1 MSSNI
6 KSKSTAKESPT
17 EPFKR
22 AVTGC
27 LRAIAR
33 KPDLEV
39 SFAAERPGVVG
50 GKARLPEPPRKLTRQ
65 EAAIVRGHAD
75 AIALKLACHD
85 PGVHRKL
92 VPGGQQARAVFD
104 AIEQARVE
112 AIGARR
118 MAGVATNLSAMIDDR
133 FHRGKFDEV
142 SDRADAPIEEA
153 LAMMVRERLT
163 GMTPPPAA
171 KRVVELWRPLIED
184 RAGRSLD
191 KLERLI
197 ENQARF
203 GDAIHDLL
211 DNLDMGEDR
220 SSEADDEEGAAGEQ
234 DKQKDQSG
242 QEGEGEQ
249 SEDSDARAD
258 QAEMSGEEMSD
269 STAEAAEALS
279 AEMSDDAEM
288 GDSEAPADP
297 RRPRKGGSNE
307 PRGPDYRSYVAK
319 FDEVVAADELCEPEE
334 LDRLRGYLDKQLSH
348 LQGVV
353 ARLANRLQRRL
364 MAQQNRAWEFDLEEG
379 QLDAAR
385 LSRIIIDPMH
395 PLSFKHEKEM
405 NFRDTVVT
413 LLLDNSGSMRGRPIT
428 VAATCADILART
440 LERCGVKVEILG
452 FTTRAWK
459 GGQSREAWLA
469 AGKPPNPGRLNDLR
483 HIIYKAADAPWR
495 RARKNLGLMMR
506 EGLLKENID
515 GEALDWAHKR
525 LLARPEQRRILMM
538 ISDGAPVDDS
548 TLSVNPGN
556 YLERHLRWVIE
567 DIETRSP
574 VELIAIG
581 IGHDVT
587 RYYRRA
593 VTIVDAE
600 ELGGAMTENLA
611 ELFEEHGPAEPRPGT
626 RRKPDP
632 GPRPAAAILDPPSSA
647 VRKRPQFSAK
657 H

>member
-6 KSKSTAKESPT
+6 KPKSPAARESPT

-27 LRAIAR
+27 TRAIAR
-33 KPDLEV
+33 KHDLEV
-39 SFAAERPGVVG
+39 AFAAERPGIVG
-50 GKARLPEPPRKLTRQ
+50 GKARLPEPARRLTAH

-85 PGVHRKL
+85 PKVHRRL
-92 VPGGQQARAVFD
+92 VPGSQSARAVFE
-104 AIEQARVE
+104 AVEQARVE

-118 MAGVATNLSAMIDDR
+118 MAGVAKNLAAMIDDR

-142 SDRADAPIEEA
+142 SDRTDAPIEEA
-153 LAMMVRERLT
+153 IAMMVRERLT
-163 GMTPPPAA
+163 GMVPPAAA
-171 KRVVELWRPLIED
+171 KRVVELWQPLIEE
-184 RAGRSLD
+184 RAGRNLD
-191 KLERLI
+191 RLERLI
-197 ENQARF
+197 DNQARF
-203 GDAIHDLL
+203 GDVVHDLL
-211 DNLDMGEDR
+211 DDLDMGEDR
-220 SSEADDEEGAAGEQ
+220 SSEADDEEGAEGEQ
-234 DKQKDQSG
+234 DRRQEKSG
-242 QEGEGEQ
+242 EEGEGEQ
-249 SEDSDARAD
+249 SEDA
-258 QAEMSGEEMSD
+258 QAQIDEAEASGEETSDMSE
-269 STAEAAEALS
+269 SAEAL
-279 AEMSDDAEM
+279 AELSDAADM
-288 GDSEAPADP
+288 GDSEAPAEP
-297 RRPRKGGSNE
+297 RRPRRPNLNE
-307 PRGPDYRSYVAK
+307 PRGPDYRPFTAR
-319 FDEVVAADELCEPEE
+319 FDEIVPADELCEPEE

-364 MAQQNRAWEFDLEEG
+364 MAQQSRAWEFDLEEG
-379 QLDAAR
+379 LLDPAR
-385 LSRIIIDPMH
+385 LSRVIIDPLH
-395 PLSFKHEKEM
+395 PLSFKQEKEM

-469 AGKPPNPGRLNDLR
+469 AGKPSNPGRLNDLR
-483 HIIYKAADAPWR
+483 HIIYKSADAPWR

-525 LLARPEQRRILMM
+525 LLARSEQRRILMM

-556 YLERHLRWVIE
+556 YLERHLRWIIA

-574 VELIAIG
+574 VEMIAIG

-600 ELGGAMTENLA
+600 ELGGAMTEKLA
-611 ELFEEHGPAEPRPGT
+611 ELFDENAELPNPRQFPI
-626 RRKPDP
+626 RKPATFLDT
-632 GPRPAAAILDPPSSA
+632 GRRP
-647 VRKRPQFSAK
+647 
-657 H
+657 

>member
-1 MSSNI
+1 MASNI
-6 KSKSTAKESPT
+6 KSKTPAKEAPT

-27 LRAIAR
+27 LRALAR

-39 SFAAERPGVVG
+39 SFAAERPGLMG
-50 GKARLPEPPRKLTRQ
+50 GKVRLPEPPRKLNKA
-65 EAAIVRGHAD
+65 EAAIVRGNAD
-75 AIALKLACHD
+75 SIALRLACHD
-85 PGVHRKL
+85 PATHRRL
-92 VPGGQQARAVFD
+92 QPAGQQARAVFE
-104 AIEQARVE
+104 AVEQARVE

-118 MAGVATNLSAMIDDR
+118 MDGVANNLTAMLDDR
-133 FHRGKFDEV
+133 FHRGKFDEIA
-142 SDRADAPIEEA
+142 DRADAPIEDA
-153 LAMMVRERLT
+153 LALMVRERLT
-163 GMTPPPAA
+163 GLAPPPAA
-171 KRVVELWRPLIED
+171 KKLVDLWRPLIED
-184 RAGRSLD
+184 RAGDDLD
-191 KLERLI
+191 RLEDLVEDQR
-197 ENQARF
+197 QF
-203 GDAIHDLL
+203 GDVVHDLL
-211 DNLDMGEDR
+211 DALEMGEDR
-220 SSEADDEEGAAGEQ
+220 SSESEEEEEEGEEERRKQEAGA
-234 DKQKDQSG
+234 
-242 QEGEGEQ
+242 EG
-249 SEDSDARAD
+249 
-258 QAEMSGEEMSD
+258 
-269 STAEAAEALS
+269 EAAEGDDMQRMSMEDTQVS
-279 AEMSDDAEM
+279 AEEMPDAAAEAVDASTADMADDTDMGDAETP
-288 GDSEAPADP
+288 GEPQ
-297 RRPRKGGSNE
+297 RPRHFGANE
-307 PRGPDYRSYVAK
+307 PRGPDYRAFTVK
-319 FDEVVAADELCEPEE
+319 FDETISAEDLCEPEE

-364 MAQQNRAWEFDLEEG
+364 MAQQNRSWDFDLEEG
-379 QLDAAR
+379 QLDPAR
-385 LSRIIIDPMH
+385 LSRIVIDPLH
-395 PLSFKHEKEM
+395 PLSFKAEKDTE
-405 NFRDTVVT
+405 FRDTVVT

-459 GGQSREAWLA
+459 GGQSREHWLT
-469 AGKPPNPGRLNDLR
+469 AGKPANPGRLNDLR
-483 HIIYKAADAPWR
+483 HIVYKAADAPWR

-525 LLARPEQRRILMM
+525 LLGRSEQRKILMM

-567 DIETRSP
+567 EIETRSP

-600 ELGGAMTENLA
+600 ELGGAMTDKLA
-611 ELFEEHGPAEPRPGT
+611 ELFEEHAAAERTSPRT
-626 RRKPDP
+626 RR
-632 GPRPAAAILDPPSSA
+632 RVA
-647 VRKRPQFSAK
+647 
-657 H
+657 

>member
-1 MSSNI
+1 MASNI
-6 KSKSTAKESPT
+6 KAKPSAKESPT

-27 LRAIAR
+27 LRALAR

-39 SFAAERPGVVG
+39 SFAAERPGLMG
-50 GKARLPEPPRKLTRQ
+50 GKVRLPEPPRKMGKA
-65 EAAIVRGHAD
+65 EAAIVRGNAD
-75 AIALKLACHD
+75 SIALKLACHD
-85 PGVHRKL
+85 PAVHRRL
-92 VPGGQQARAVFD
+92 QPARQQARAVFE
-104 AIEQARVE
+104 AVEQARVE

-118 MAGVATNLSAMIDDR
+118 MDGVAQNLTAMLDDR
-133 FHRGKFDEV
+133 FHRGKFDQITE
-142 SDRADAPIEEA
+142 RADAPIEEA
-153 LAMMVRERLT
+153 LSLMVRERLT
-163 GMTPPPAA
+163 GMTPPTAA
-171 KRVVELWRPLIED
+171 KKLVDLWRPLIED
-184 RAGRSLD
+184 RAGKDLD
-191 KLERLI
+191 RLEELVEDQR
-197 ENQARF
+197 QF
-203 GDAIHDLL
+203 GDVIHDML
-211 DNLDMGEDR
+211 DALEMGDDR
-220 SSEADDEEGAAGEQ
+220 SSDSEEDEE
-234 DKQKDQSG
+234 
-242 QEGEGEQ
+242 EGEEDRRKQEQGEDG
-249 SEDSDARAD
+249 EAADSDDMQRMS
-258 QAEMSGEEMSD
+258 AEDTQVS
-269 STAEAAEALS
+269 AEDMPDAAAEAVD
-279 AEMSDDAEM
+279 APNADMADDTEM
-288 GDSEAPADP
+288 GDAETPGEP
-297 RRPRKGGSNE
+297 QRPRPFGANE
-307 PRGPDYRSYVAK
+307 PRGPDYRAFTTK
-319 FDEVVAADELCEPEE
+319 FDETIPAEELCEAEE

-364 MAQQNRAWEFDLEEG
+364 MAQQNRSWEFDLEEG
-379 QLDAAR
+379 QLDPAR
-385 LSRIIIDPMH
+385 LSRIVIDPLH
-395 PLSFKHEKEM
+395 PLSFKAEKDTQ
-405 NFRDTVVT
+405 FRDTVVT

-459 GGQSREAWLA
+459 GGQSREQWLT
-469 AGKPPNPGRLNDLR
+469 AGKPGNPGRLNDLR

-525 LLARPEQRRILMM
+525 LLGRPEQRKILMM

-567 DIETRSP
+567 EIETRSP

-600 ELGGAMTENLA
+600 ELGGAMTEKLA
-611 ELFEEHGPAEPRPGT
+611 ELFEEHAAAERVAAPRT
-626 RRKPDP
+626 RR
-632 GPRPAAAILDPPSSA
+632 RVA
-647 VRKRPQFSAK
+647 
-657 H
+657 

>member
-1 MSSNI
+1 MASN
-6 KSKSTAKESPT
+6 SKVKPSAKESPT

-27 LRAIAR
+27 LRALAR
-33 KPDLEV
+33 KPELEV
-39 SFAAERPGVVG
+39 SFAAERPGLMG
-50 GKARLPEPPRKLTRQ
+50 GKARLPEPPRKMGKA
-65 EAAIVRGHAD
+65 EAAIVRGNAD

-85 PGVHRKL
+85 AAVHRRL
-92 VPGGQQARAVFD
+92 QPAGQQARAVFE
-104 AIEQARVE
+104 AVEQARVE
-112 AIGARR
+112 AIGSRR
-118 MAGVATNLSAMIDDR
+118 MDGVAQNLTAMLDDR
-133 FHRGKFDEV
+133 FHRSKFDEV
-142 SDRADAPIEEA
+142 TERADAPIEEA
-153 LAMMVRERLT
+153 LSLMVRERLT
-163 GMTPPPAA
+163 GMAPPPAA
-171 KRVVELWRPLIED
+171 KKLVDLWRPLIED
-184 RAGRSLD
+184 RAGKDLD
-191 KLERLI
+191 RLEDVLEDQR
-197 ENQARF
+197 QF

-211 DNLDMGEDR
+211 DALEMGDDR
-220 SSEADDEEGAAGEQ
+220 SSDSEEENEGDEDRRKQDQGEDGEAADSDDQQRMSVEDAEVSADDMP
-234 DKQKDQSG
+234 
-242 QEGEGEQ
+242 
-249 SEDSDARAD
+249 DA
-258 QAEMSGEEMSD
+258 S
-269 STAEAAEALS
+269 AEAVEAPT
-279 AEMSDDAEM
+279 ADMADDTDMGDAETP
-288 GDSEAPADP
+288 GEPQ
-297 RRPRKGGSNE
+297 RPRQFGANE
-307 PRGPDYRSYVAK
+307 PRGPDYRAFTAK
-319 FDEVVAADELCEPEE
+319 FDETVPAEELCEPEE

-364 MAQQNRAWEFDLEEG
+364 MAQQNRSWEFDLEEG
-379 QLDAAR
+379 QLDPAR
-385 LSRIIIDPMH
+385 LSRIVIDPLH
-395 PLSFKHEKEM
+395 PLSFKAEKDTQ
-405 NFRDTVVT
+405 FRDTVVT

-440 LERCGVKVEILG
+440 LERSGVKVEILG

-459 GGQSREAWLA
+459 GGQSREQWLT
-469 AGKPPNPGRLNDLR
+469 AGKPANPGRLNDLR

-525 LLARPEQRRILMM
+525 LLGRPEQRKILMM

-567 DIETRSP
+567 EIETRSP

-600 ELGGAMTENLA
+600 ELGGAMTDKLA
-611 ELFEEHGPAEPRPGT
+611 ELFEEHAAADARPVTRT
-626 RRKPDP
+626 RR
-632 GPRPAAAILDPPSSA
+632 RVA
-647 VRKRPQFSAK
+647 
-657 H
+657 

>member
-1 MSSNI
+1 MASNTV
-6 KSKSTAKESPT
+6 KGKTPPRESPT

-27 LRAIAR
+27 MRAIAR

-39 SFAAERPGVVG
+39 GFAAERPGLMGAKV
-50 GKARLPEPPRKLTRQ
+50 RLPEPPRKLTKA
-65 EAAIVRGHAD
+65 EAAIVRGHSD
-75 AIALKLACHD
+75 AFALRLACHD
-85 PGVHRKL
+85 PAMHRRL
-92 VPGGQQARAVFD
+92 QPQGQLARAVFE

-112 AIGARR
+112 SIGSRR
-118 MAGVATNLSAMIDDR
+118 MGGVADNITAMLNDKY
-133 FHRGKFDEV
+133 HRSKFEQV
-142 SDRADAPIEEA
+142 SERNDAPLEEA
-153 LAMMVRERLT
+153 LALMVRERLT
-163 GMTPPPAA
+163 GLTPPPAA
-171 KRVVELWRPLIED
+171 KRLVDLWRPLIEE
-184 RAGRSLD
+184 RAGSDLD
-191 KLERLI
+191 RLDDLI
-197 ENQARF
+197 EDQRQF
-203 GDAIHDLL
+203 GDVIHDML
-211 DNLDMGEDR
+211 DSLDMGEDR
-220 SSEADDEEGAAGEQ
+220 SSDSEEDDENNEEQKKQQEKGDDGEAGESDDSQ
-234 DKQKDQSG
+234 QMNA
-242 QEGEGEQ
+242 
-249 SEDSDARAD
+249 EDA
-258 QAEMSGEEMSD
+258 QASAEEMPD
-269 STAEAAEALS
+269 SAAEATDS
-279 AEMSDDAEM
+279 PTADVGDDSDL
-288 GDSEAPADP
+288 GDSETPGEP
-297 RRPRKGGSNE
+297 QRPRHQSNE
-307 PRGPDYRSYVAK
+307 PRGPEYRAFTAK
-319 FDEVVAADELCEPEE
+319 FDETVDAHDLCEPEE

-364 MAQQNRAWEFDLEEG
+364 MAQQNRSWEFDLEEG
-379 QLDAAR
+379 QLDTAR
-385 LSRIIIDPMH
+385 LQRIVIDPMH
-395 PLSFKHEKEM
+395 PLSFKQEKDM
-405 NFRDTVVT
+405 RFRDTVVT

-459 GGQSREAWLA
+459 GGQSREHWLA
-469 AGKPPNPGRLNDLR
+469 AGKPANPGRLNDLR
-483 HIIYKAADAPWR
+483 HIIYKSADAPWR

-525 LLARPEQRRILMM
+525 LLARSEQRKILMM

-556 YLERHLRWVIE
+556 YLERHLRFIIE
-567 DIETRSP
+567 EIETRSP

-600 ELGGAMTENLA
+600 ELGGAMTDKLA
-611 ELFEEHGPAEPRPGT
+611 ELFEENPWSAETQPAPR
-626 RRKPDP
+626 
-632 GPRPAAAILDPPSSA
+632 AAAGQRRRL
-647 VRKRPQFSAK
+647 

>member
-6 KSKSTAKESPT
+6 KPKSTAKDSPT

-27 LRAIAR
+27 MRAIAK

-39 SFAAERPGVVG
+39 GFAAERPGIVG
-50 GKARLPEPPRKLTRQ
+50 GKARLPEPARKLNAT

-75 AIALKLACHD
+75 SIALKLACHD
-85 PGVHRKL
+85 PNVHRKL
-92 VPGGQQARAVFD
+92 VPGGQTARAVFE
-104 AIEQARVE
+104 AVEQARVE

-118 MAGVATNLSAMIDDR
+118 MSGVAKNLSAMIDDR

-142 SDRADAPIEEA
+142 SDRTDAPIEEA
-153 LAMMVRERLT
+153 LAMLVRERLT

-171 KRVVELWRPLIED
+171 RRLVELWRPLLED
-184 RAGRSLD
+184 RAGKNLNRLE
-191 KLERLI
+191 KLI
-197 ENQARF
+197 DNQSRF
-203 GDAIHDLL
+203 GDVVHDLL
-211 DNLDMGEDR
+211 DDLDMGEDR
-220 SSEADDEEGAAGEQ
+220 SSEADEEEGAEGEQ
-234 DKQKDQSG
+234 DKRKDKSG
-242 QEGEGEQ
+242 EDGEGEQ
-249 SEDSDARAD
+249 SEDAEARVDDA
-258 QAEMSGEEMSD
+258 EVSGEEMSD
-269 STAEAAEALS
+269 TTAESSEALS

-288 GDSEAPADP
+288 GDSEAPAEP
-297 RRPRKGGSNE
+297 RRPRRHGANE
-307 PRGPDYRSYVAK
+307 PRGPEYRPFIGK
-319 FDEVVAADELCEPEE
+319 FDEMVPAEDLCEPEE
-334 LDRLRGYLDKQLSH
+334 LERLRGYLDKQLSH

-379 QLDAAR
+379 LLDPAR
-385 LSRIIIDPMH
+385 LSRVIIDPLH
-395 PLSFKHEKEM
+395 ALSFKREKDTK
-405 NFRDTVVT
+405 FRDTVVT

-469 AGKPPNPGRLNDLR
+469 SGKPPNPGRLNDLR
-483 HIIYKAADAPWR
+483 HIIYKSADAPWR

-525 LLARPEQRRILMM
+525 LLARSEQRRILMM

-567 DIETRSP
+567 EIETRSP
-574 VELIAIG
+574 IELIAIG

-600 ELGGAMTENLA
+600 ELGGAMTDKLA
-611 ELFEEHGPAEPRPGT
+611 ELFDEQAAAAEDQRVPV
-626 RRKPDP
+626 RKPD
-632 GPRPAAAILDPPSSA
+632 RWSRTSATFLDPPDPRRA
-647 VRKRPQFSAK
+647 
-657 H
+657 

>member
-1 MSSNI
+1 MSSTI
-6 KSKSTAKESPT
+6 KPKGATKEAPT

-22 AVTGC
+22 AVGIC
-27 LRAIAR
+27 LKAIAA
-33 KPDLEV
+33 KGDLEV
-39 SFAAERPGVVG
+39 NFASERPGLVG
-50 GKARLPEPPRKLTRQ
+50 GKARLPEPPRRLNER

-75 AIALKLACHD
+75 AIALRLACHD
-85 PGVHRKL
+85 PAVHRKL
-92 VPGGQQARAVFD
+92 APGGQQARAVFE
-104 AIEQARVE
+104 AVEQARVE

-118 MAGVATNLSAMIDDR
+118 MGGVAKNLTAMLDDR

-142 SDRADAPIEEA
+142 TDRADAPIEDA

-163 GMTPPPAA
+163 GQMPPATA
-171 KRVVELWRPLIED
+171 RKLVDLWRPLIEE
-184 RAGRSLD
+184 RAGRDLD
-191 KLERLI
+191 RLERVL
-197 ENQARF
+197 NDQRRF
-203 GDAIHDLL
+203 GDVVHDLL
-211 DNLDMGEDR
+211 DCLDMGEDR
-220 SSEADDEEGAAGEQ
+220 SSQSDEEEGEEGEDRNQQ
-234 DKQKDQSG
+234 DESG
-242 QEGEGEQ
+242 QDGE
-249 SEDSDARAD
+249 A
-258 QAEMSGEEMSD
+258 SD
-269 STAEAAEALS
+269 SAESEQLAAEAEASADELPDS
-279 AEMSDDAEM
+279 ASEAVDAPAAEMADDTEM
-288 GDSEAPADP
+288 ADSESAAEPW
-297 RRPRKGGSNE
+297 RPRHPRNE
-307 PRGPDYRSYVAK
+307 PRGPDYRPFTAR
-319 FDEVVAADELCEPEE
+319 FDETVGAEELCEPEE

-353 ARLANRLQRRL
+353 ARLANRLQRL
-364 MAQQNRAWEFDLEEG
+364 LLAQQNRAWEFDLEEG
-379 QLDAAR
+379 LLDPAR
-385 LSRIIIDPMH
+385 LSRVVVDPLH
-395 PLSFKHEKEM
+395 PLSFKREKDTD
-405 NFRDTVVT
+405 FRDTVVT

-483 HIIYKAADAPWR
+483 HIVYKAADAPWR

-525 LLARPEQRRILMM
+525 LLGRSETRKILMM

-600 ELGGAMTENLA
+600 ELGGVMTEKLA
-611 ELFEEHGPAEPRPGT
+611 ELFEEHPADDRVRAPR
-626 RRKPDP
+626 RR
-632 GPRPAAAILDPPSSA
+632 LSA
-647 VRKRPQFSAK
+647 
-657 H
+657 

>member
-6 KSKSTAKESPT
+6 KPKPSAKEGPT

-33 KPDLEV
+33 KPELEV
-39 SFAAERPGVVG
+39 TFAAERPGVVG
-50 GKARLPEPPRKLTRQ
+50 GKARLPEPARKLTQ
-65 EAAIVRGHAD
+65 SEAAIVRGHAD
-75 AIALKLACHD
+75 SIALKLACHD
-85 PGVHRKL
+85 PNVHRKL
-92 VPGGQQARAVFD
+92 VPGGQQARAVFE
-104 AIEQARVE
+104 AVEQARVE

-118 MAGVATNLSAMIDDR
+118 MSGVAKNLTAMLDDR
-133 FHRGKFDEV
+133 FHRGKYDDV
-142 SDRADAPIEEA
+142 SDRADAPIEDA
-153 LAMMVRERLT
+153 LAMLVRERLT
-163 GMTPPPAA
+163 GQAPPPAA
-171 KRVVELWRPLIED
+171 RRLVALWRPLLED
-184 RAGRSLD
+184 RAGKNLD
-191 KLERLI
+191 KLEKLI
-197 ENQARF
+197 ENQSRF

-211 DNLDMGEDR
+211 DCLDMGEDR
-220 SSEADDEEGAAGEQ
+220 SSDSDEEEGEAGDD
-234 DKQKDQSG
+234 DKRKEESG
-242 QEGEGEQ
+242 EEGEGGEA
-249 SEDSDARAD
+249 EDTEARAD
-258 QAEMSGEEMSD
+258 ETAMAGEDMSD
-269 STAEAAEALS
+269 STSEASEAMS

-288 GDSEAPADP
+288 GDDEAPAEA
-297 RRPRKGGSNE
+297 RRPRRHGANE
-307 PRGPDYRSYVAK
+307 PRGPDYRPFVSR
-319 FDEVVAADELCEPEE
+319 FDETVEADELCEAEE
-334 LDRLRGYLDKQLSH
+334 LERLRSYLDKQLSN

-379 QLDAAR
+379 VLDPAR
-385 LSRIIIDPMH
+385 LSRIVVDPLH
-395 PLSFKHEKEM
+395 PLSFKIEKETK
-405 NFRDTVVT
+405 FRDTVVT

-459 GGQSREAWLA
+459 GGQSRENWLA
-469 AGKPPNPGRLNDLR
+469 AGKPANPGRLNDLR
-483 HIIYKAADAPWR
+483 HIIYKSADAPWR

-525 LLARPEQRRILMM
+525 LLARSEQRKILMM

-567 DIETRSP
+567 EIETRSP

-600 ELGGAMTENLA
+600 ELGGAMTDKLA
-611 ELFEEHGPAEPRPGT
+611 ELFDEHQAAEPRRPQ
-626 RRKPDP
+626 RRRPDAYS
-632 GPRPAAAILDPPSSA
+632 RASARFLDPPA
-647 VRKRPQFSAK
+647 KRV
-657 H
+657 

>member
-6 KSKSTAKESPT
+6 KPKPSSKESPT

-27 LRAIAR
+27 VRAIAR

-39 SFAAERPGVVG
+39 GFAAERPGIVG
-50 GKARLPEPPRKLTRQ
+50 GKARLPEPARKLTAG

-75 AIALKLACHD
+75 SIALKLACHD
-85 PGVHRKL
+85 PNVHRKL
-92 VPGGQQARAVFD
+92 VPGGQTARAVFE
-104 AIEQARVE
+104 AVEQARVE

-118 MAGVATNLSAMIDDR
+118 MAGVAKNLSAMIDDR
-133 FHRGKFDEV
+133 FHRGKFDEI

-153 LAMMVRERLT
+153 LAMLVRERLT

-171 KRVVELWRPLIED
+171 RRLVDLWRPLIED
-184 RAGRSLD
+184 RAGKNLD
-191 KLERLI
+191 RLEKLI

-203 GDAIHDLL
+203 GDVVHDLL
-211 DNLDMGEDR
+211 DDLDMGEDR
-220 SSEADDEEGAAGEQ
+220 SSEADDEEGSEGDQ
-234 DKQKDQSG
+234 DKRKDKSG
-242 QEGEGEQ
+242 EDGEGEQ
-249 SEDSDARAD
+249 SDDAEARVD
-258 QAEMSGEEMSD
+258 EAEVSGEDMSE
-269 STAEAAEALS
+269 STSEAAEAMS

-288 GDSEAPADP
+288 GDAEAPAEP
-297 RRPRKGGSNE
+297 RRPRRHGANE
-307 PRGPDYRSYVAK
+307 PRGPDYKPFIAK
-319 FDEVVAADELCEPEE
+319 FDEVVPADELCEPEE
-334 LDRLRGYLDKQLSH
+334 LERLRGYLDKQLSH

-379 QLDAAR
+379 LLDPAR
-385 LSRIIIDPMH
+385 LSRIIIDPLH
-395 PLSFKHEKEM
+395 PLSFKREKETK
-405 NFRDTVVT
+405 FRDTVVT

-483 HIIYKAADAPWR
+483 HIIYKSADAPWR

-525 LLARPEQRRILMM
+525 LLARTEQRRILMV

-600 ELGGAMTENLA
+600 ELGGAMTDNLA
-611 ELFEEHGPAEPRPGT
+611 ELFDEHAAEDEPRRAPK
-626 RRKPDP
+626 RRPDVWS
-632 GPRPAAAILDPPSSA
+632 RTSATFLDPP
-647 VRKRPQFSAK
+647 AK
-657 H
+657 GRA

>member
-6 KSKSTAKESPT
+6 KPKSTAKESPT

-27 LRAIAR
+27 MRAIAR

-39 SFAAERPGVVG
+39 GFAAERPGIVG
-50 GKARLPEPPRKLTRQ
+50 GKARLPEPARKLNAT

-75 AIALKLACHD
+75 SIALKLACHD
-85 PGVHRKL
+85 PNVHRKL
-92 VPGGQQARAVFD
+92 VPGGQTARAVFE
-104 AIEQARVE
+104 AVEQARVE

-118 MAGVATNLSAMIDDR
+118 MSGVAKNLSAMIDDR

-153 LAMMVRERLT
+153 LAMLVRERLT

-171 KRVVELWRPLIED
+171 RRLVELWRPLLEE
-184 RAGRSLD
+184 RAGKNLD
-191 KLERLI
+191 RLEKLI
-197 ENQARF
+197 DSQSRF
-203 GDAIHDLL
+203 GDVVHDLL
-211 DNLDMGEDR
+211 DDLDMGEDR
-220 SSEADDEEGAAGEQ
+220 SSEADEEEGAEGEQ
-234 DKQKDQSG
+234 DKRKDKSG
-242 QEGEGEQ
+242 EDGEGEQ
-249 SEDSDARAD
+249 SEDAEARVD
-258 QAEMSGEEMSD
+258 EAEVSGEQMSD
-269 STAEAAEALS
+269 TTAESSEALS

-288 GDSEAPADP
+288 GDSEAPAEP
-297 RRPRKGGSNE
+297 RRPRRHGANE
-307 PRGPDYRSYVAK
+307 PRGPEYRPFIGK
-319 FDEVVAADELCEPEE
+319 FDEIVGAEDLCEPEE
-334 LDRLRGYLDKQLSH
+334 LERLRGYLDKQLSH

-379 QLDAAR
+379 VLDPAR
-385 LSRIIIDPMH
+385 LARVIIDPLH
-395 PLSFKHEKEM
+395 PLSFKREKDTK
-405 NFRDTVVT
+405 FRDTVVT

-469 AGKPPNPGRLNDLR
+469 SGKPPNPGRLNDLR
-483 HIIYKAADAPWR
+483 HIIYKSADAPWR

-525 LLARPEQRRILMM
+525 LLARTEQRRILMM

-567 DIETRSP
+567 EIETRSP

-600 ELGGAMTENLA
+600 ELGGAMTDKLA
-611 ELFEEHGPAEPRPGT
+611 ELFDEQAAAADDPRASV
-626 RRKPDP
+626 RKPD
-632 GPRPAAAILDPPSSA
+632 RWSRASASFLDPPDPRRA
-647 VRKRPQFSAK
+647 
-657 H
+657 